1 MFRRSFRA
9 AAKAETAEAI
19 QLELCK
25 LARMFLVVSAKMRIG
40 LRGKPTMKRSLQF
53 LAWLSV
59 ALCTDAVCAQ
69 TVAFVYVANNP
80 KNSSTNEIAA
90 YAAASDGRLSPLS
103 GSPFRENVTALAA
116 TDTHL
121 VAANKAEPVIDA
133 FKIESDGG
141 LRYETSTNY
150 AKPTSS
156 QECAD
161 AGQIFFDHTGA
172 TLYIQEYN
180 FDCDNTGVT
189 SFAMNK
195 QTGGLSYLGV
205 DNTGAFPGM
214 YNTAT
219 FIGNNVYAYSAANS
233 SCMYYEIF
241 GFQRRSN
248 GLLVSAGGVLNSPE
262 GSPDGAQGYVPT
274 LVAADP
280 SNHVAVLEQP
290 ANPPDCAA
298 GPTQLATYTVNTK
311 GELSTT
317 STYANMPATA
327 IANPYDM
334 KMSPSGKL
342 VAVAGKEGL
351 EVFHFNGAKPA
362 THFTGLLTSAP
373 ISQMFWDKSNHLY
386 AISQAAGKIYV
397 FTVTSDKAHKAPGSP
412 YSINDPQ
419 SLIVRS
425 LVK

>member
-1 MFRRSFRA
+1 
-9 AAKAETAEAI
+9 
-19 QLELCK
+19 
-25 LARMFLVVSAKMRIG
+25 
-40 LRGKPTMKRSLQF
+40 MKRSLQF

-214 YNTAT
+214 YNIAS

-233 SCMYYEIF
+233 SCMYYAIY

-248 GLLVSAGGVLNSPE
+248 GLLVSAGGVLNSPQA
-262 GSPDGAQGYVPT
+262 SPDGAQGYVPT
-274 LVAADP
+274 LLAADP
-280 SNHVAVLEQP
+280 SNHIAVLEQP

-298 GPTQLATYTVNTK
+298 GPTQLATYTVNSK
-311 GELSTT
+311 GELSTA

-342 VAVAGKEGL
+342 VAVAGKQGL
-351 EVFHFNGAKPA
+351 EVFHFNGAKPV
-362 THFTGLLTSAP
+362 THFTGLLTSTP

-397 FTVTSDKAHKAPGSP
+397 FTITAENAHKAPGSP
-412 YSINDPQ
+412 YSINSPQ
-419 SLIVRS
+419 FLIVRS
-425 LVK
+425 LVQ

>member
-1 MFRRSFRA
+1 
-9 AAKAETAEAI
+9 
-19 QLELCK
+19 
-25 LARMFLVVSAKMRIG
+25 
-40 LRGKPTMKRSLQF
+40 MKRSLQS

-59 ALCTDAVCAQ
+59 ALCTNAVCAQ

-80 KNSSTNEIAA
+80 KNSSTNEITA

-103 GSPFRENVTALAA
+103 GSPFRENVNALAA

-121 VAANKAEPVIDA
+121 VAANRAEPVIDS
-133 FKIESDGG
+133 FRIESDGG
-141 LRYETSTNY
+141 LRYETSANY

-161 AGQIFFDHTGA
+161 AGKIFFDHTGA

-214 YNTAT
+214 YNAAT
-219 FIGNNVYAYSAANS
+219 FIGNNIYAYSAANS

-248 GLLVSAGGVLNSPE
+248 GLLVSAGGVVNSPE
-262 GSPDGAQGYVPT
+262 GPPDGAQGYVPT

-290 ANPPDCAA
+290 ANPPDCAV
-298 GPTQLATYTVNTK
+298 GPTQLATYTVNSK

-351 EVFHFNGAKPA
+351 EVFHFNGAKPV
-362 THFTGLLTSAP
+362 THFTGLLTSTP

-397 FTVTSDKAHKAPGSP
+397 FTVTSESAHKAPGSP
-412 YSINDPQ
+412 YAINSPQ

-425 LVK
+425 LVQ